1 MNIRIVSHDRRLYE
15 ICRESL
21 DGYAVESWEFSSR
34 LPHQPVSPQE
44 VCLWDFT
51 SLAQIPPWWMTADP
65 AKVFFLLEERELKAF
80 LEQIG
85 RNDVNIILKPIT
97 RPTLEA
103 FLADFIGHGRPQLPE
118 TTEMAESLRSDRD
131 QILQCLIQTNL
142 RLQQIEQGRNNFLA
156 RTIHDFRTPL
166 TALEGYCGLLVS
178 GMLGDFSDPQR
189 EVIQRMQQ
197 SAQRLS
203 RMASGLFQLT
213 TGRHVD
219 IEPRYEQCDI
229 SESVEQAAHEI
240 APYLQEK
247 HIELLINLQPSPDD
261 FCFDRPQI
269 ERLLVNLLDN
279 ACKYTPTYGRI
290 TVQGFYA
297 YSDRLISTRRPSA
310 PSLNGY
316 AHEDAPNSYR
326 IEVQDTGPGIP
337 PELLGHIFEEY
348 ATYSHGAD
356 RSGGGLGL
364 AISKMIVE
372 RHKGAIWAEN
382 ASSGAR
388 FVCVL
393 PLRLAS
399 AEASGTEE
407 IGVLAGR
414 V

>member
-1 MNIRIVSHDRRLYE
+1 
-15 ICRESL
+15 
-21 DGYAVESWEFSSR
+21 
-34 LPHQPVSPQE
+34 
-44 VCLWDFT
+44 
-51 SLAQIPPWWMTADP
+51 MTADP

-103 FLADFIGHGRPQLPE
+103 FLADFIGGSRPSLPE
-118 TTEMAESLRSDRD
+118 MTDTAESLRGDRD

-178 GMLGDFSDPQR
+178 GMLGDFSDSQR

-213 TGRHVD
+213 TGRHVN
-219 IEPRYEQCDI
+219 IEPRYEQSDI
-229 SESVEQAAHEI
+229 SESVDQAAHEI

-247 HIELLINLQPSPDD
+247 HIELLLNLQPSPDD

-290 TVQGFYA
+290 SVHGFCA
-297 YSDRLISTRRPSA
+297 YSDRLISAHCSSA
-310 PSLNGY
+310 PNLTGY
-316 AHEDAPNSYR
+316 ADEDTATPNSYR

-337 PELLGHIFEEY
+337 PEILGHIFEEY

-393 PLRLAS
+393 PLRLAR
-399 AEASGTEE
+399 AEASNTEE
-407 IGVLAGR
+407 MGVLVGR
-414 V
+414 I